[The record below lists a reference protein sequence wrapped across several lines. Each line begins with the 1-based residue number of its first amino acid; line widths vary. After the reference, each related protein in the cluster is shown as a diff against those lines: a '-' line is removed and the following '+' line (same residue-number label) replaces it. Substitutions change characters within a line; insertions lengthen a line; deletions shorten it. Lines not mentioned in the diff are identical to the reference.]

1 MLSVKP
7 VRRNWDRL
15 SRGKATPHATEDEVA
30 PGDEPCYEMRSP
42 DSDSLIIGKI
52 KLAYLMSHWRSIPQV
67 KIRSRPVCRSY
78 VNS

>member
-15 SRGKATPHATEDEVA
+15 YRGRATTHVTEDAVA
-30 PGDEPCYEMRSP
+30 QGDGRCGETLSP
-42 DSDSLIIGKI
+42 DSDSPIIGDVN
-52 KLAYLMSHWRSIPQV
+52 LAYLMSHGRSIPQV
-67 KIRSRPVCRSY
+67 EICSRPVCRPS

>member
-7 VRRNWDRL
+7 VRRNWDRVY
-15 SRGKATPHATEDEVA
+15 RGKTTTHVTEDEVA
-30 PGDEPCYEMRSP
+30 QGDEQCCETLSP
-42 DSDSLIIGKI
+42 DSDSLIIGDV

-67 KIRSRPVCRSY
+67 ESRSRSVCRPS